1 MGKNSKEK
9 EVVSMTK
16 KQKILFVI
24 ALIIIILMVYLILTN
39 KKIDGITKVNK
50 IFDEKYYDVKC
61 ISEKCDYIIASSG
74 DEGKTSKK
82 YIYNYNGKKI
92 SSYKETFNSN
102 SKTSNEINEVSEN
115 YLIFKKVN
123 RSNNDITGYYLTD
136 LKDNKKYSTSNE
148 LKYLT
153 DNLLLMKKQGGYE
166 IITKDGKEKYSNI
179 DSAKTFNN
187 DKIVLINVNN
197 TSVILDNK
205 GEKILEDY
213 TVSKEVKNN
222 DGDTLYL
229 VIKDVKNNLFY
240 YFDVDK
246 KEIIGDNFQNFS
258 EKDNKGNLIITKVK
272 NNVLSKYILDKNG
285 NQKKYTEKNT
295 QKYVNDI
302 KMLID
307 SSKYYVYDN
316 SVYKKNQNNVFVNKK
331 DDNTFGIYNVKDNK
345 YKKLYDYSKENSKS
359 NITEVNKNGI
369 YQISCKKDN
378 CKTNENLVYD
388 LNNMKKIFD
397 IKDNNLSILNY
408 TSYENG
414 YKSVKYGDNNNSK
427 YVLYDNNNKKV
438 IDSNKQIIVVDD
450 EISYTNDKTEED
462 DVLLYSFKKN
472 KTYNKENEEANII
485 DISNYTL
492 YKYKTDDK
500 TCILNNKGKKIECTK
515 DDIKLSYSDDLVYYL
530 NNDKIVMINAQN
542 SKKNKYNLEKNEKI
556 NDIKGDLIPL
566 YRNTLFVNNSAND
579 YIKVVSN
586 TGRVIKKINNAE
598 VVSVKQIDKT
608 NVLIFTKN
616 TIDNKDYFGLY
627 LAN

>member
-1 MGKNSKEK
+1 MGKNSKE
-9 EVVSMTK
+9 VVSMSK

-24 ALIIIILMVYLILTN
+24 ALIIIILMAYLIITN

-50 IFDEKYYDVKC
+50 IFDEKYYDIRC

-74 DEGKTSKK
+74 DERKTTKK

-102 SKTSNEINEVSEN
+102 SKTSNEISEVSEN
-115 YLIFKKVN
+115 YLIFKKVKK
-123 RSNNDITGYYLTD
+123 SNNDITGYYLTD
-136 LKDNKKYSTSNE
+136 LKNNKKYSTSNE

-153 DNLLLMKKQGGYE
+153 DNLLLMKKQDGYE

-197 TSVILDNK
+197 TSIILDNK

-222 DGDTLYL
+222 DDTLYL

-240 YFDVDK
+240 YFNIDK
-246 KEIIGDNFQNFS
+246 KEIIGDNFQNFT

-272 NNVLSKYILDKNG
+272 NNVLSKFILDKNG
-285 NQKKYTEKNT
+285 NQKKYIEKNT

-302 KMLID
+302 KKLID

-316 SVYKKNQNNVFVNKK
+316 SVYKENQNNVFVDKK

-345 YKKLYDYSKENSKS
+345 YKKIYDYSKENSKS
-359 NITEVNKNGI
+359 NIIEVNESGI

-388 LNNMKKIFD
+388 LNNMKKAFD

-414 YKSVKYGDNNNSK
+414 YKSVKFDDNNNSK
-427 YVLYDNNNKKV
+427 YVLYNNNNKKV
-438 IDSNKQIIVVDD
+438 IDSNKQITIVDD
-450 EISYTNDKTEED
+450 KVSYINDKTDD

-472 KTYNKENEEANII
+472 KTYNKENEEANVIS
-485 DISNYTL
+485 ISNYTL
-492 YKYKTDDK
+492 YKYKIDDK
-500 TCILNNKGKKIECTK
+500 TCILNSKGKKIDCMK
-515 DDIKLSYSDDLVYYL
+515 DDIKLSYSDDLIYYL
-530 NNDKIVMINAQN
+530 SNDKVTMINAQN

-566 YRNTLFVNNSAND
+566 YRNTLFVNNSAKD
-579 YIKVVSN
+579 YIKIVSN
-586 TGRVIKKINNAE
+586 TGKVIKKINNAE
-598 VVSVKQIDKT
+598 IVSVKQIDTK

-616 TIDNKDYFGLY
+616 MVDNKDCFGLY

>member
-9 EVVSMTK
+9 EIVSMTK

-61 ISEKCDYIIASSG
+61 INKKCDYIIASNG
-74 DEGKTSKK
+74 DESKKSKK
-82 YIYNYNGKKI
+82 YIYSYSGKKI

-102 SKTSNEINEVSEN
+102 SKTSNEISEVSEN

-123 RSNNDITGYYLTD
+123 KNNNDITGYYLTD
-136 LKDNKKYSTSNE
+136 LKNNKKYSTSNE

-153 DNLLLMKKQGGYE
+153 DNLLLMKKQDGYE
-166 IITKDGKEKYSNI
+166 IITKDGKEKYSNVE
-179 DSAKTFNN
+179 SAKTFNN

-213 TVSKEVKNN
+213 TVSKEIKND

-229 VIKDVKNNLFY
+229 IIKDAKNNLFY
-240 YFDVDK
+240 YFDIDK
-246 KEIIGDNFQNFS
+246 KEIIGDNFQNYS

-272 NNVLSKYILDKNG
+272 NNILSKYILDKNG
-285 NQKKYTEKNT
+285 NQKKYDEKNT
-295 QKYVNDI
+295 QKYANDI

-316 SVYKKNQNNVFVNKK
+316 SIYKENQNNVFVDKK
-331 DDNTFGIYNVKDNK
+331 DDNSFGIYNVKDNK

-359 NITEVNKNGI
+359 NITEVSKNGI

-388 LNNMKKIFD
+388 LNNMKKVFD

-414 YKSVKYGDNNNSK
+414 YKSVKYDDNNNSK

-450 EISYTNDKTEED
+450 EISYTNDKTED

-472 KTYNKENEEANII
+472 KTYNKENEEASII

-530 NNDKIVMINAQN
+530 NDDKVVMINALN
-542 SKKNKYNLEKNEKI
+542 SKKNKYNLEKNEKL

-598 VVSVKQIDKT
+598 IISVKQIDKT

>member
-16 KQKILFVI
+16 KQKILFIV
-24 ALIIIILMVYLILTN
+24 ALIIIVLMVYLILTN

-316 SVYKKNQNNVFVNKK
+316 SVYKENQNNVFVNKK

-388 LNNMKKIFD
+388 LNNMKKVFD

-414 YKSVKYGDNNNSK
+414 YKSVKYDDNNNSK

-450 EISYTNDKTEED
+450 EISYTNDKTED

-472 KTYNKENEEANII
+472 KTYNKENEEAKRIN
-485 DISNYTL
+485 ISNYTL
-492 YKYKTDDK
+492 YKYKIDDK
-500 TCILNNKGKKIECTK
+500 ICILNNKGKKIECTK

-530 NNDKIVMINAQN
+530 SNNKVVMINAQN
-542 SKKNKYNLEKNEKI
+542 SKKNKYNLEKNEKM

-579 YIKVVSN
+579 YIKIVSN

>member
-9 EVVSMTK
+9 EVVSITK

-61 ISEKCDYIIASSG
+61 INKKCDYIIASNG
-74 DEGKTSKK
+74 DESKKSKK
-82 YIYNYNGKKI
+82 YIYSYSGKKI

-102 SKTSNEINEVSEN
+102 SKTSNEISEVSEN

-123 RSNNDITGYYLTD
+123 KNNNDITGYYLTD
-136 LKDNKKYSTSNE
+136 LKNNKKYSTSNE

-153 DNLLLMKKQGGYE
+153 DNLLLMKKQDGYE
-166 IITKDGKEKYSNI
+166 IITKDGKEKYSNVE
-179 DSAKTFNN
+179 SAKTFNN

-213 TVSKEVKNN
+213 TVSKEIKND

-229 VIKDVKNNLFY
+229 IIKDAKNNLFY
-240 YFDVDK
+240 YFDIDK
-246 KEIIGDNFQNFS
+246 KEIIGDNFQNYS

-272 NNVLSKYILDKNG
+272 NNILSKYILDKNG
-285 NQKKYTEKNT
+285 NQKKYDEKNT
-295 QKYVNDI
+295 QKYANDI

-316 SVYKKNQNNVFVNKK
+316 LIYKENQNNVFVDKK
-331 DDNTFGIYNVKDNK
+331 DDNSFGIYNVKDNK

-359 NITEVNKNGI
+359 NITEVSKNGI

-388 LNNMKKIFD
+388 LNNMKKVFD

-414 YKSVKYGDNNNSK
+414 YKSVKYDDNNNSK

-450 EISYTNDKTEED
+450 EISYTNDKTED

-472 KTYNKENEEANII
+472 KTYNKENEEASII
-485 DISNYTL
+485 DIPNYTL
-492 YKYKTDDK
+492 YKYKTDYK

-530 NNDKIVMINAQN
+530 NDDKVVMINALN
-542 SKKNKYNLEKNEKI
+542 SKKNKYNLEKNEKL

-586 TGRVIKKINNAE
+586 AGRVIKKINNAE
-598 VVSVKQIDKT
+598 IISVKQIDKT

-616 TIDNKDYFGLY
+616 TIDNKNYFGLY

>member
-16 KQKILFVI
+16 KQKILFVV
-24 ALIIIILMVYLILTN
+24 ALIIIFLMVYLILTN
-39 KKIDGITKVNK
+39 KKIDSITKVNK

-61 ISEKCDYIIASSG
+61 VSEKCDYIIASSG
-74 DEGKTSKK
+74 DESKTLKK

-92 SSYKETFNSN
+92 SSYKENFNSN
-102 SKTSNEINEVSEN
+102 SKTSNEISEVSEN

-136 LKDNKKYSTSNE
+136 LKNNKKYSTCNE

-153 DNLLLMKKQGGYE
+153 DNLLLMKKQDGYE

-222 DGDTLYL
+222 EGNTLYL

-240 YFDVDK
+240 YFDIDK

-258 EKDNKGNLIITKVK
+258 EKDDKGNLIITKVK
-272 NNVLSKYILDKNG
+272 NNVLSKFILDKNG

-295 QKYVNDI
+295 QKYANDI

-316 SVYKKNQNNVFVNKK
+316 SVYKENQNNVFVNKK
-331 DDNTFGIYNVKDNK
+331 DDNTFGIYNIKDNK
-345 YKKLYDYSKENSKS
+345 YKKLYDYSKENLKS

-388 LNNMKKIFD
+388 LNNMKKVFD

-414 YKSVKYGDNNNSK
+414 YKNVKYNDNNNSK
-427 YVLYDNNNKKV
+427 YILYNNDNKKV
-438 IDSNKQIIVVDD
+438 IDSSKQIIVIDD
-450 EISYTNDKTEED
+450 EISYTNDKTED

-472 KTYNKENEEANII
+472 KAYNKENEEAKKINI
-485 DISNYTL
+485 SEYTL
-492 YKYKTDDK
+492 YKYKTDNK
-500 TCILNNKGKKIECTK
+500 ICIINNKGKKIECTK

-598 VVSVKQIDKT
+598 VVSIKQIDKT

>member
-16 KQKILFVI
+16 KQKILFIV
-24 ALIIIILMVYLILTN
+24 ALIIIVLMVYLILTN

-61 ISEKCDYIIASSG
+61 ISEKCDYIIVSSG
-74 DEGKTSKK
+74 DESKTSKK

-102 SKTSNEINEVSEN
+102 SKTSNEISEVSEN

-414 YKSVKYGDNNNSK
+414 YKSVKYDDNNNSK

-450 EISYTNDKTEED
+450 EISYTNDKTED
-462 DVLLYSFKKN
+462 DILLYSFKKN
-472 KTYNKENEEANII
+472 KTYNKENEEAKRIN
-485 DISNYTL
+485 ISNYTL
-492 YKYKTDDK
+492 YKYKIDDK
-500 TCILNNKGKKIECTK
+500 TCILNSKGKKIECTK

-530 NNDKIVMINAQN
+530 SNNKVVMINAQN
-542 SKKNKYNLEKNEKI
+542 SKKNKYNLENNEKI

-579 YIKVVSN
+579 YIKIVSN
-586 TGRVIKKINNAE
+586 TGRVIKKINNTE
-598 VVSVKQIDKT
+598 IVSVKQIDKT

>member
-74 DEGKTSKK
+74 DEGKISKK

-450 EISYTNDKTEED
+450 EISYTNDKTED

-472 KTYNKENEEANII
+472 KTYNKENEEAKIVS
-485 DISNYTL
+485 ISNYTL

-500 TCILNNKGKKIECTK
+500 TCILNSKGKKIECTK

-530 NNDKIVMINAQN
+530 SNNKVVMINAQN
-542 SKKNKYNLEKNEKI
+542 SKKNKYNLENNEKI

-579 YIKVVSN
+579 YIKIVSN
-586 TGRVIKKINNAE
+586 TGRVIKKINNTE
-598 VVSVKQIDKT
+598 IVSVKQIDKT

>member
-1 MGKNSKEK
+1 MGKNCKEK

-24 ALIIIILMVYLILTN
+24 ALIVIVLMVYLILTN

-74 DEGKTSKK
+74 DESKTSKK

-92 SSYKETFNSN
+92 SSYKENFNSN
-102 SKTSNEINEVSEN
+102 SKTSNVISEVSEN

-136 LKDNKKYSTSNE
+136 LKNNKKYSTSNE

-153 DNLLLMKKQGGYE
+153 DNLLLMKKQEGYE
-166 IITKDGKEKYSNI
+166 IIAKDGKEKYSNI

-213 TVSKEVKNN
+213 TISKEVKNN

-240 YFDVDK
+240 YFDIDK
-246 KEIIGDNFQNFS
+246 KEIIGDNFQNYS
-258 EKDNKGNLIITKVK
+258 EKDDKGNLIITKVK
-272 NNVLSKYILDKNG
+272 NNVLNKFILDKNG

-295 QKYVNDI
+295 TKYANDI

-316 SVYKKNQNNVFVNKK
+316 SVYKENQNNVFVNKK

-388 LNNMKKIFD
+388 LNNMKKVFD

-414 YKSVKYGDNNNSK
+414 YKNVKYNDNNNLK
-427 YVLYDNNNKKV
+427 YILYDNNNKKV
-438 IDSNKQIIVVDD
+438 IDSSKQIIVVDD
-450 EISYTNDKTEED
+450 EISYTNDKTED
-462 DVLLYSFKKN
+462 DILLYSFKKN
-472 KTYNKENEEANII
+472 KTYNKENEEAKKINI
-485 DISNYTL
+485 SEYTL

-598 VVSVKQIDKT
+598 IISVKQIDKT

>member
-1 MGKNSKEK
+1 MGKNCKEK

-24 ALIIIILMVYLILTN
+24 ALIVIVLMVYLILTN

-61 ISEKCDYIIASSG
+61 ISEKCDSIIASSG
-74 DEGKTSKK
+74 DESKTSKK

-92 SSYKETFNSN
+92 SSYKENFNSN
-102 SKTSNEINEVSEN
+102 SKTSNVISEVSEN

-136 LKDNKKYSTSNE
+136 LKNNKKYSTSNE

-153 DNLLLMKKQGGYE
+153 DNLLLMKKQEGYE

-222 DGDTLYL
+222 EGNTLYL

-240 YFDVDK
+240 YFDIDK

-258 EKDNKGNLIITKVK
+258 EKDDKGNLIITKVK
-272 NNVLSKYILDKNG
+272 NNVLSKFILDKNG

-295 QKYVNDI
+295 QKYANDI

-316 SVYKKNQNNVFVNKK
+316 SVYKENQNNVFVNKK
-331 DDNTFGIYNVKDNK
+331 DDNTFGIYNIKDNK
-345 YKKLYDYSKENSKS
+345 YKKLYDYSKENPKS

-388 LNNMKKIFD
+388 LNNMKKVFD

-414 YKSVKYGDNNNSK
+414 YKNVKYNDNNNSK
-427 YVLYDNNNKKV
+427 YILYNNDNKKV
-438 IDSNKQIIVVDD
+438 IDSSKQIIVIDD
-450 EISYTNDKTEED
+450 EISYTNDKIED
-462 DVLLYSFKKN
+462 DVLLYLFKKN
-472 KTYNKENEEANII
+472 KTYNKENEEAKRINI
-485 DISNYTL
+485 SEYTL
-492 YKYKTDDK
+492 YKYKTDNK
-500 TCILNNKGKKIECTK
+500 TCIINNKGKKIECTK

-542 SKKNKYNLEKNEKI
+542 SKKNKYNLGKNEKI

>member
-1 MGKNSKEK
+1 MGKNCKEK
-9 EVVSMTK
+9 EVVSITK
-16 KQKILFVI
+16 KQKILFIV
-24 ALIIIILMVYLILTN
+24 ALIIIVLMVYLILTN

-74 DEGKTSKK
+74 DESKTSKK

-92 SSYKETFNSN
+92 SSYKENFNSN
-102 SKTSNEINEVSEN
+102 SKTSNEISEVSEN

-123 RSNNDITGYYLTD
+123 RSNNDTTGYYLTD
-136 LKDNKKYSTSNE
+136 LKNNKKYSTSNE

-153 DNLLLMKKQGGYE
+153 DNLLLMKKQEGYE

-187 DKIVLINVNN
+187 DKIVLINANN

-213 TVSKEVKNN
+213 TVSKEIKNN

-240 YFDVDK
+240 YFDIDK
-246 KEIIGDNFQNFS
+246 KEIIGDNFQNYS
-258 EKDNKGNLIITKVK
+258 EKDDKGNLIITKVK
-272 NNVLSKYILDKNG
+272 NNVLSKFILDKNG
-285 NQKKYTEKNT
+285 NQKKYKEKNT
-295 QKYVNDI
+295 KKYANDI

-316 SVYKKNQNNVFVNKK
+316 SVYKENQNNVFVNKK

-345 YKKLYDYSKENSKS
+345 YKKLYDYSKENSNS

-388 LNNMKKIFD
+388 LNNMKKVFD

-408 TSYENG
+408 TLYENG
-414 YKSVKYGDNNNSK
+414 YKNVKYNDNNNLK
-427 YVLYDNNNKKV
+427 YILYDNNNKKV
-438 IDSNKQIIVVDD
+438 IDSSKQIIVVDD
-450 EISYTNDKTEED
+450 EISYTNDKTED
-462 DVLLYSFKKN
+462 DILLYSFKKN
-472 KTYNKENEEANII
+472 KTYNKENEEAKKINI
-485 DISNYTL
+485 SEYTL

-500 TCILNNKGKKIECTK
+500 TCILNNEGKKIECTK
-515 DDIKLSYSDDLVYYL
+515 NDIKLSYSDDLVYYL
-530 NNDKIVMINAQN
+530 NDDKIVMINAQN

-566 YRNTLFVNNSAND
+566 YRNTLFVNNSTND

-598 VVSVKQIDKT
+598 IISVKQIDKT

>member
-50 IFDEKYYDVKC
+50 IFDGKYYDVKC

-205 GEKILEDY
+205 GEKIVEDY

-316 SVYKKNQNNVFVNKK
+316 SVYKENQNNVFVNKK

-388 LNNMKKIFD
+388 LNNMKKVFD

-414 YKSVKYGDNNNSK
+414 YKSVKYDDNNNSK

-450 EISYTNDKTEED
+450 EISYTNDKTED

-472 KTYNKENEEANII
+472 KTYNKENEEAKIVS
-485 DISNYTL
+485 ISNYTL

-500 TCILNNKGKKIECTK
+500 TCILNSKGKKIECTK

-530 NNDKIVMINAQN
+530 SNNKVVMINAQN
-542 SKKNKYNLEKNEKI
+542 SKKNKYNLENNEKI

-579 YIKVVSN
+579 YIKIVSN
-586 TGRVIKKINNAE
+586 TGRVIKKINNTE
-598 VVSVKQIDKT
+598 IVSVKQIDKT

>member
-61 ISEKCDYIIASSG
+61 INKKCDYIIASNG
-74 DEGKTSKK
+74 DESKKSKK
-82 YIYNYNGKKI
+82 YIYSYSGKKI

-102 SKTSNEINEVSEN
+102 SKTSNEISEVSEN

-123 RSNNDITGYYLTD
+123 KNNNDITGYYLTD
-136 LKDNKKYSTSNE
+136 LKNNKKYSTSNE

-153 DNLLLMKKQGGYE
+153 DNLLLMKKQDGYE
-166 IITKDGKEKYSNI
+166 IITKDGKEKYSNVE
-179 DSAKTFNN
+179 SAKTFNN

-213 TVSKEVKNN
+213 TVSKEIKND

-229 VIKDVKNNLFY
+229 IIKDAKNNLFY
-240 YFDVDK
+240 YFDIDK
-246 KEIIGDNFQNFS
+246 KEIIGDNFQNYS
-258 EKDNKGNLIITKVK
+258 EKDDKGNLIITKVK
-272 NNVLSKYILDKNG
+272 NNVLSKFILDKNG

-295 QKYVNDI
+295 QKYANDI

-316 SVYKKNQNNVFVNKK
+316 LIYKENQNNVFVDKK
-331 DDNTFGIYNVKDNK
+331 DDNSFGIYNVKDNK

-359 NITEVNKNGI
+359 NITEVSKNGI

-388 LNNMKKIFD
+388 LNNMKKVFD

-414 YKSVKYGDNNNSK
+414 YKSVKYDDNNNSK

-450 EISYTNDKTEED
+450 EISYTNDKTED

-472 KTYNKENEEANII
+472 KTYNKENEEAKKINI
-485 DISNYTL
+485 SEYTL
-492 YKYKTDDK
+492 YKYKTDNK
-500 TCILNNKGKKIECTK
+500 ICIMNNKGKKIECTK
-515 DDIKLSYSDDLVYYL
+515 DNVKLSYSDDLVYYL
-530 NNDKIVMINAQN
+530 NDDKVVMINALN
-542 SKKNKYNLEKNEKI
+542 SKKNKYNLEKNEKL
-556 NDIKGDLIPL
+556 NDIKGDLISL

-598 VVSVKQIDKT
+598 IISVKQIDKT

>member
-1 MGKNSKEK
+1 MGKNCKEK

-24 ALIIIILMVYLILTN
+24 ALIIIVLMVYLILTN

-74 DEGKTSKK
+74 NESKTSKK

-92 SSYKETFNSN
+92 SSYKENFNID
-102 SKTSNEINEVSEN
+102 SKTSNEISEVSEN

-123 RSNNDITGYYLTD
+123 KSNNDTAGYYLTD
-136 LKDNKKYSTSNE
+136 LKNNKKYSTSNE

-316 SVYKKNQNNVFVNKK
+316 SVYKENQNNVFVNKK

-388 LNNMKKIFD
+388 LNNMKKVFD

-414 YKSVKYGDNNNSK
+414 YKNVKYNDNNNLK
-427 YVLYDNNNKKV
+427 YILYDNNNKKV
-438 IDSNKQIIVVDD
+438 IDSSKQIIVVDD
-450 EISYTNDKTEED
+450 EISYTNDKTED
-462 DVLLYSFKKN
+462 DILLYSFKKN
-472 KTYNKENEEANII
+472 KTYNKENEEASII

>member
-16 KQKILFVI
+16 KQKILFIV
-24 ALIIIILMVYLILTN
+24 ALIIIVLMVYLILIN

-92 SSYKETFNSN
+92 SSYKENFNSN

-316 SVYKKNQNNVFVNKK
+316 SVYKENQNNVFVNKK

-388 LNNMKKIFD
+388 LNNMKKVFD

-414 YKSVKYGDNNNSK
+414 YKSVKYDDNNNSK

-450 EISYTNDKTEED
+450 EISYTNDKTED

-472 KTYNKENEEANII
+472 KTYNKENEEAKRIN
-485 DISNYTL
+485 ISNYTL
-492 YKYKTDDK
+492 YKYKIDDK
-500 TCILNNKGKKIECTK
+500 ICILNNKGKKIECTK

-530 NNDKIVMINAQN
+530 SNNKVVMINAQN
-542 SKKNKYNLEKNEKI
+542 SKKNKYNLEKNEKM

-579 YIKVVSN
+579 YIKIVSN

>member
-1 MGKNSKEK
+1 MGKNCKEK
-9 EVVSMTK
+9 EVVSITK
-16 KQKILFVI
+16 KQKILFIV
-24 ALIIIILMVYLILTN
+24 ALIIIVLMVYLILTN

-61 ISEKCDYIIASSG
+61 ISEKCGYIIASSG
-74 DEGKTSKK
+74 DESKTSKK

-92 SSYKETFNSN
+92 SSYKENFNSN
-102 SKTSNEINEVSEN
+102 SKTSNEISEVSEN

-123 RSNNDITGYYLTD
+123 RSNNDTTGYYLTD
-136 LKDNKKYSTSNE
+136 LKNNKKYSTSNE

-153 DNLLLMKKQGGYE
+153 DNLLLMKKQEGYE

-187 DKIVLINVNN
+187 DKIVLINANN

-213 TVSKEVKNN
+213 TVSKEIKNN

-240 YFDVDK
+240 YFDIDK
-246 KEIIGDNFQNFS
+246 KEIIGDNFQNYS
-258 EKDNKGNLIITKVK
+258 EKDDKGNLIITKVK
-272 NNVLSKYILDKNG
+272 NNVLSKFILDKNG
-285 NQKKYTEKNT
+285 NQKKYKEKNT
-295 QKYVNDI
+295 KKYANDI

-316 SVYKKNQNNVFVNKK
+316 SVYKENQNNVFVNKK

-345 YKKLYDYSKENSKS
+345 YKKLYDYSKENSNS

-388 LNNMKKIFD
+388 LNNMKKVFD

-408 TSYENG
+408 TLYENG
-414 YKSVKYGDNNNSK
+414 YKNVKYNDNNNLK
-427 YVLYDNNNKKV
+427 YILYDNNNKKV
-438 IDSNKQIIVVDD
+438 IDSSKQIIVVDD
-450 EISYTNDKTEED
+450 EISYTNDKTED
-462 DVLLYSFKKN
+462 DILLYSFKKN
-472 KTYNKENEEANII
+472 KTYNKENEEAKKINI
-485 DISNYTL
+485 SEYTL

-500 TCILNNKGKKIECTK
+500 TCILNNEGKKIECTK
-515 DDIKLSYSDDLVYYL
+515 NDIKLSYSDDLVYYL
-530 NNDKIVMINAQN
+530 NDDKIVMINAQN

-566 YRNTLFVNNSAND
+566 YRNTLFVNNSTND

-598 VVSVKQIDKT
+598 IISVKQIDKT

>member
-240 YFDVDK
+240 YFDIDK
-246 KEIIGDNFQNFS
+246 KEIIGDNFQNYS
-258 EKDNKGNLIITKVK
+258 EKDGKGNLIITKVK
-272 NNVLSKYILDKNG
+272 NNVLSKFILDKNG

-295 QKYVNDI
+295 QKYANDI

-316 SVYKKNQNNVFVNKK
+316 SVYKENQNNIFVNKK
-331 DDNTFGIYNVKDNK
+331 DDNTFGIYNIKDNK

-408 TSYENG
+408 TSYENE
-414 YKSVKYGDNNNSK
+414 YKSVKYVDNNNSK
-427 YVLYDNNNKKV
+427 YILYNNDNKKV
-438 IDSNKQIIVVDD
+438 IDSSKQIIVIDD
-450 EISYTNDKTEED
+450 EISYTNDKTED

-472 KTYNKENEEANII
+472 KTYNKENEEAKRINI
-485 DISNYTL
+485 SEYTL
-492 YKYKTDDK
+492 YKYKTDNK
-500 TCILNNKGKKIECTK
+500 TCIINNKGKKIECTK
-515 DDIKLSYSDDLVYYL
+515 DNVKLSYSDDIVYYL
-530 NNDKIVMINAQN
+530 SNNKVVMINAQN
-542 SKKNKYNLEKNEKI
+542 SKKNKYNLEKNEKM

-579 YIKVVSN
+579 YIKIVSN
-586 TGRVIKKINNAE
+586 TGRVIKKINNTE
-598 VVSVKQIDKT
+598 IVSVKQIDKT

>member
-414 YKSVKYGDNNNSK
+414 YKSVKYDDNNNSK

-450 EISYTNDKTEED
+450 EISYTNDKTED
-462 DVLLYSFKKN
+462 DILLYSFKKN
-472 KTYNKENEEANII
+472 KTYNKENEEAKRIN
-485 DISNYTL
+485 ISNYTL
-492 YKYKTDDK
+492 YKYKIDDK
-500 TCILNNKGKKIECTK
+500 TCILNSKGKKIECTK

-530 NNDKIVMINAQN
+530 SNNKVVMINAQN
-542 SKKNKYNLEKNEKI
+542 SKKNKYNLENNEKI

-579 YIKVVSN
+579 YIKIVSN
-586 TGRVIKKINNAE
+586 TGRVIKKINNTE
-598 VVSVKQIDKT
+598 IVSVKQIDKT

>member
-414 YKSVKYGDNNNSK
+414 YKSVKYDDNNNSK

-450 EISYTNDKTEED
+450 EISYTNDKTED

-472 KTYNKENEEANII
+472 KTYNKENEEAKIVS
-485 DISNYTL
+485 ISNYTL

-500 TCILNNKGKKIECTK
+500 TCILNSKGKKIECTK

-530 NNDKIVMINAQN
+530 SNNKVVMINAQN
-542 SKKNKYNLEKNEKI
+542 SKKNKYNLENNEKI

-579 YIKVVSN
+579 YIKIVSN
-586 TGRVIKKINNAE
+586 TGRVIKKINNTE
-598 VVSVKQIDKT
+598 IVSVKQIDKT

>member
-1 MGKNSKEK
+1 MGKNSKEI
-9 EVVSMTK
+9 VTMTK

-24 ALIIIILMVYLILTN
+24 ALIIIVLMVYLILTN
-39 KKIDGITKVNK
+39 KKIDSITKVNK
-50 IFDEKYYDVKC
+50 IFDEKYYDIKC

-74 DEGKTSKK
+74 DESKISKK

-92 SSYKETFNSN
+92 SSYKENFNIN
-102 SKTSNEINEVSEN
+102 SKTSNEISEVSEN

-123 RSNNDITGYYLTD
+123 RSNNDVTGYYLTD
-136 LKDNKKYSTSNE
+136 LKNNKKYSTSNE

-153 DNLLLMKKQGGYE
+153 DNLILMKKQDGYE
-166 IITKDGKEKYSNI
+166 IITKDGKEKYSNVH
-179 DSAKTFNN
+179 SAKTFNN

-213 TVSKEVKNN
+213 TVSKEIKNN

-229 VIKDVKNNLFY
+229 VIKDAKNNLFY
-240 YFDVDK
+240 YFDIDK

-272 NNVLSKYILDKNG
+272 NNVLIKYILDKNG
-285 NQKKYTEKNT
+285 NQKKFTEKNT
-295 QKYVNDI
+295 QKCANDI

-316 SVYKKNQNNVFVNKK
+316 SVYKENQNNVFVDKK
-331 DDNTFGIYNVKDNK
+331 DDNTFGVYNVKDNK
-345 YKKLYDYSKENSKS
+345 YQKLYDYSKENSKP
-359 NITEVNKNGI
+359 NIIEVNGSGI
-369 YQISCKKDN
+369 YQISCKKGS

-388 LNNMKKIFD
+388 LNNMKKVFD

-414 YKSVKYGDNNNSK
+414 YKSVKFYENNSTK
-427 YVLYDNNNKKV
+427 YVLYNNNNKKI
-438 IDSNKQIIVVDD
+438 IDSNKQITIVDD
-450 EISYTNDKTEED
+450 KVSYTNDKTED

-472 KTYNKENEEANII
+472 KTYNEENEEVKKIYV
-485 DISNYTL
+485 SNYVL
-492 YKYKTDDK
+492 YKYKTGDK
-500 TCILNNKGKKIECTK
+500 TCILSNKGKKIDCTK
-515 DDIKLSYSDDLVYYL
+515 EDVKLSYSDDLIYFL
-530 NNDKIVMINAQN
+530 NDNKVVMINAQN
-542 SKKNKYNLEKNEKI
+542 SKKNKYNLEKSEKI

-566 YRNTLFVNNSAND
+566 YRNTLFVNNSVDD

-586 TGRVIKKINNAE
+586 RGNVIKKINNAE
-598 VVSVKQIDKT
+598 IVSVKQIDKK

-616 TIDNKDYFGLY
+616 IVDNKDCFGLY

>member
-9 EVVSMTK
+9 EIVSMTK

-61 ISEKCDYIIASSG
+61 INKKCDYIIASNG
-74 DEGKTSKK
+74 DESKKSKK
-82 YIYNYNGKKI
+82 YIYSYSGKKI

-102 SKTSNEINEVSEN
+102 SKTSNEISEVSEN

-123 RSNNDITGYYLTD
+123 KNNNDITGYYLTD
-136 LKDNKKYSTSNE
+136 LKNNKKYSTSNE

-153 DNLLLMKKQGGYE
+153 DNLLLMKKQDGYE
-166 IITKDGKEKYSNI
+166 IITKDGKEKYSNVE
-179 DSAKTFNN
+179 SAKTFNN

-213 TVSKEVKNN
+213 TVSKEIKND

-229 VIKDVKNNLFY
+229 IIKDAKNNLFY
-240 YFDVDK
+240 YFDIDK
-246 KEIIGDNFQNFS
+246 KEIIGDNFQNYS

-272 NNVLSKYILDKNG
+272 NNILSKYILDKNG
-285 NQKKYTEKNT
+285 NQKKYDEKNT
-295 QKYVNDI
+295 QKYANDI

-316 SVYKKNQNNVFVNKK
+316 LIYKENQNNVFVDKK
-331 DDNTFGIYNVKDNK
+331 DDNSFGIYNVKDNK

-359 NITEVNKNGI
+359 NITEVSKNGI

-388 LNNMKKIFD
+388 LNNMKKVFD

-414 YKSVKYGDNNNSK
+414 YKSVKYDDNNNSK

-450 EISYTNDKTEED
+450 EISYTNDKTED

-472 KTYNKENEEANII
+472 KTYNKENEEASII

-530 NNDKIVMINAQN
+530 NDDKVVMINALN
-542 SKKNKYNLEKNEKI
+542 SKKNKYNLEKNEKL

-586 TGRVIKKINNAE
+586 AGRVIKKINNAE
-598 VVSVKQIDKT
+598 IISVKQIDKT

>member
-316 SVYKKNQNNVFVNKK
+316 SVYKENQNNVFVNKK

-388 LNNMKKIFD
+388 LNNMKKVFD

-414 YKSVKYGDNNNSK
+414 YKSVKYDDNNNSK

-450 EISYTNDKTEED
+450 EISYTNDKTED

-472 KTYNKENEEANII
+472 KTYNKENEEAKRIN
-485 DISNYTL
+485 ISNYTL
-492 YKYKTDDK
+492 YKYKIDDK
-500 TCILNNKGKKIECTK
+500 ICILNNKGKKIECTK

-530 NNDKIVMINAQN
+530 SNNKVVMINAQN
-542 SKKNKYNLEKNEKI
+542 SKKNKYNLEKNEKM

-579 YIKVVSN
+579 YIKIVSN
-586 TGRVIKKINNAE
+586 TGRVIKKINNTE
-598 VVSVKQIDKT
+598 IVSVKQIDKT

>member
-74 DEGKTSKK
+74 DESKTSKK

-92 SSYKETFNSN
+92 SGYKENFNSN
-102 SKTSNEINEVSEN
+102 SKTSNEISEVSEN

-136 LKDNKKYSTSNE
+136 LKNNKKYSTSNE

-197 TSVILDNK
+197 TSVILDNM

-316 SVYKKNQNNVFVNKK
+316 SVYKENQNNVFVNKK

-388 LNNMKKIFD
+388 LNNMKKVFD
-397 IKDNNLSILNY
+397 IKDDNLSILNY
-408 TSYENG
+408 TLYVNG
-414 YKSVKYGDNNNSK
+414 YKSVKYDDNNNSK
-427 YVLYDNNNKKV
+427 YILYDNNNKKV

-450 EISYTNDKTEED
+450 EILYTNDKTED

-472 KTYNKENEEANII
+472 KTYNKENEEASIM
-485 DISNYTL
+485 DIYNYTL

-530 NNDKIVMINAQN
+530 SDNKIVMINAQN
-542 SKKNKYNLEKNEKI
+542 SKKNKYNLENNEKI

-579 YIKVVSN
+579 YIKIVSN
-586 TGRVIKKINNAE
+586 TGRVIKKINNTE
-598 VVSVKQIDKT
+598 IVSVKQIDKT

>member
-16 KQKILFVI
+16 KQKILFIV
-24 ALIIIILMVYLILTN
+24 ALIIIVLMVYLILTN

-61 ISEKCDYIIASSG
+61 ISEKCDYIIVSSG
-74 DEGKTSKK
+74 DESKTSKK

-316 SVYKKNQNNVFVNKK
+316 SVYKENQNNVFVNKK

-388 LNNMKKIFD
+388 LNNMKKVFD

-414 YKSVKYGDNNNSK
+414 YKSVKYNDNNNLK
-427 YVLYDNNNKKV
+427 YILYDNNNKKV
-438 IDSNKQIIVVDD
+438 IDSSKQIIVVDD
-450 EISYTNDKTEED
+450 EISYTNDKTED

-472 KTYNKENEEANII
+472 KTYNKENEEAKIVS
-485 DISNYTL
+485 ISNYTL

-500 TCILNNKGKKIECTK
+500 TCILNSKGKKIECTK

-530 NNDKIVMINAQN
+530 SNNKVVMINAQN
-542 SKKNKYNLEKNEKI
+542 SKKNKYNLENNEKI

-579 YIKVVSN
+579 YIKIVSN
-586 TGRVIKKINNAE
+586 TGRVIKKINNTE
-598 VVSVKQIDKT
+598 IVSVKQIDKT

>member
-1 MGKNSKEK
+1 MGKNGKEK
-9 EVVSMTK
+9 EVVSITK
-16 KQKILFVI
+16 KQKILFIV
-24 ALIIIILMVYLILTN
+24 ALIIIVLMVYLILTN

-74 DEGKTSKK
+74 DESKTSKK

-92 SSYKETFNSN
+92 SSYKENFNID
-102 SKTSNEINEVSEN
+102 SKTSNEISEVSEN

-136 LKDNKKYSTSNE
+136 LKNNKKYSTSNE

-153 DNLLLMKKQGGYE
+153 DNLLLMKKQEGYE

-213 TVSKEVKNN
+213 TISKEVKNN
-222 DGDTLYL
+222 DGNTLYL

-240 YFDVDK
+240 YFDIDK
-246 KEIIGDNFQNFS
+246 KEIIGDNFQNYS
-258 EKDNKGNLIITKVK
+258 EKDDKGNLIITKVK
-272 NNVLSKYILDKNG
+272 NNVLSKFILDKNG

-295 QKYVNDI
+295 QKYANDI

-316 SVYKKNQNNVFVNKK
+316 SVYKENQNNVFVNKK

-369 YQISCKKDN
+369 YQILCKKDN

-388 LNNMKKIFD
+388 LNNMKKVFD

-414 YKSVKYGDNNNSK
+414 YKNVKYNDNNNLK
-427 YVLYDNNNKKV
+427 YILYDNNNKKV
-438 IDSNKQIIVVDD
+438 IDSSKQIIVVDD
-450 EISYTNDKTEED
+450 EISYTNDKTED
-462 DVLLYSFKKN
+462 DILLYSFKKN
-472 KTYNKENEEANII
+472 KTYNKENEEASII

-530 NNDKIVMINAQN
+530 SNNKVVMINAQN

-608 NVLIFTKN
+608 NVLIFTKS

>member
-1 MGKNSKEK
+1 MGKNCKEK

-24 ALIIIILMVYLILTN
+24 ALIVIVLMVYLILTN

-74 DEGKTSKK
+74 DESKTSKK

-92 SSYKETFNSN
+92 SSYKENFNSN
-102 SKTSNEINEVSEN
+102 SKTSNVISEVSEN

-136 LKDNKKYSTSNE
+136 LKNNKKYSTSNE

-153 DNLLLMKKQGGYE
+153 DNLLLMKKQEGYE
-166 IITKDGKEKYSNI
+166 IIAKDGKEKYSNI

-213 TVSKEVKNN
+213 TISKEVKNN

-240 YFDVDK
+240 YFDIDK
-246 KEIIGDNFQNFS
+246 KEIIGDNFQNYS
-258 EKDNKGNLIITKVK
+258 EKDDKGNLIITKVK
-272 NNVLSKYILDKNG
+272 NNVLNKFILDKNG

-295 QKYVNDI
+295 TKYANDI

-316 SVYKKNQNNVFVNKK
+316 SVYKENQNNVFVNKK

-388 LNNMKKIFD
+388 LNNMKKVFD

-414 YKSVKYGDNNNSK
+414 YKNVKYNDNNNLK
-427 YVLYDNNNKKV
+427 YILYDNNNKKV
-438 IDSNKQIIVVDD
+438 IDSSKQIIVVDD
-450 EISYTNDKTEED
+450 EISYTNDKTED
-462 DVLLYSFKKN
+462 DILLYSFKKN
-472 KTYNKENEEANII
+472 KTYNKENEEAKKINI
-485 DISNYTL
+485 SEYTL

-566 YRNTLFVNNSAND
+566 YRNTLFVNNSTND

-598 VVSVKQIDKT
+598 IISVKQIDKT

>member
-16 KQKILFVI
+16 KQKILFIV
-24 ALIIIILMVYLILTN
+24 ALIIIVLMVYLILTN

-61 ISEKCDYIIASSG
+61 ISEKCDYIIVSSG
-74 DEGKTSKK
+74 DESKTSKK

-102 SKTSNEINEVSEN
+102 SKTSNEISEVSEN

-316 SVYKKNQNNVFVNKK
+316 SVYKENQNNVFVNKK

-388 LNNMKKIFD
+388 LNNMKKVFD

-450 EISYTNDKTEED
+450 EISYTNDKTED

-472 KTYNKENEEANII
+472 KTYNKENEEAKRINI
-485 DISNYTL
+485 SEYTL
-492 YKYKTDDK
+492 YKYKTDNK
-500 TCILNNKGKKIECTK
+500 TCIINNKGKKIECTK

-530 NNDKIVMINAQN
+530 SNNKVVMINAQN
-542 SKKNKYNLEKNEKI
+542 SKKNKYNLENNEKI

-579 YIKVVSN
+579 YIKIVSN
-586 TGRVIKKINNAE
+586 TGRVIKKINNTE
-598 VVSVKQIDKT
+598 IVSVKQIDKT

>member
-316 SVYKKNQNNVFVNKK
+316 SVYKENQNNVFVNKK

-388 LNNMKKIFD
+388 LNNMKKVFD
-397 IKDNNLSILNY
+397 IKDDNLSILNY
-408 TSYENG
+408 TLYVNG
-414 YKSVKYGDNNNSK
+414 YKSVKYDDNNNSK
-427 YVLYDNNNKKV
+427 YILYDNNNKKV

-450 EISYTNDKTEED
+450 EILYTNDKTED

-472 KTYNKENEEANII
+472 KTYNKENEEAKIVS
-485 DISNYTL
+485 ISNYTL

-500 TCILNNKGKKIECTK
+500 TCILNSKGKKIECTK

-530 NNDKIVMINAQN
+530 SDNKIVMINAQN
-542 SKKNKYNLEKNEKI
+542 SKKNKYNLENNEKI

-579 YIKVVSN
+579 YIKIVSN
-586 TGRVIKKINNAE
+586 TGRVIKKINNTE
-598 VVSVKQIDKT
+598 IVSVKQIDKT

>member
-16 KQKILFVI
+16 KQKILFIV

-50 IFDEKYYDVKC
+50 IFDEKYYDVRC
-61 ISEKCDYIIASSG
+61 INKKCDYIIASSG
-74 DEGKTSKK
+74 DESKTSKK
-82 YIYNYNGKKI
+82 YIYNYSGKKI

-102 SKTSNEINEVSEN
+102 SKTSNEISEVSEN

-123 RSNNDITGYYLTD
+123 KNNNDITGYYLTD
-136 LKDNKKYSTSNE
+136 LKNNKKYSTSNE

-153 DNLLLMKKQGGYE
+153 DNLLLMKKQDGYE
-166 IITKDGKEKYSNI
+166 IITKDGKEKYSNVE
-179 DSAKTFNN
+179 SAKTFNN

-213 TVSKEVKNN
+213 TVSKEIKND

-229 VIKDVKNNLFY
+229 IIKDAKNNLFY
-240 YFDVDK
+240 YFDIDK
-246 KEIIGDNFQNFS
+246 KEIIGDNFQNYS

-272 NNVLSKYILDKNG
+272 NNILSKYILDKNG
-285 NQKKYTEKNT
+285 NQKKYDEKNT
-295 QKYVNDI
+295 QKYANDI

-316 SVYKKNQNNVFVNKK
+316 SIYKENQNNVFVDKK
-331 DDNTFGIYNVKDNK
+331 DDNSFGIYNVKDNK

-359 NITEVNKNGI
+359 NITEVSKNGI

-388 LNNMKKIFD
+388 LNNMKKVFD

-414 YKSVKYGDNNNSK
+414 YKSVKYDDNNNSK

-450 EISYTNDKTEED
+450 EISYTNDKTED

-472 KTYNKENEEANII
+472 KTYNKENEEASII

-530 NNDKIVMINAQN
+530 NDDKVVMINALN
-542 SKKNKYNLEKNEKI
+542 SKKNKYNLEKNEKL

-598 VVSVKQIDKT
+598 IISVKQIDKT

>member
-316 SVYKKNQNNVFVNKK
+316 SVYKENQNNVFVNKK

-388 LNNMKKIFD
+388 LNNMKKVFD
-397 IKDNNLSILNY
+397 IKDDNLSILNY
-408 TSYENG
+408 TLYVNG
-414 YKSVKYGDNNNSK
+414 YKSVKYDDNNNSK
-427 YVLYDNNNKKV
+427 YILYDNNNKKV

-450 EISYTNDKTEED
+450 EISYTNDKTED

-472 KTYNKENEEANII
+472 KTYNKENEEAKRINI
-485 DISNYTL
+485 SEYTL
-492 YKYKTDDK
+492 YKYKTDNK
-500 TCILNNKGKKIECTK
+500 TCIINNKGKKIECTK

-530 NNDKIVMINAQN
+530 SNNKVVMINAQN
-542 SKKNKYNLEKNEKI
+542 SKKNKYNLENNEKI

-579 YIKVVSN
+579 YIKIVSN
-586 TGRVIKKINNAE
+586 TGRVIKKINNTE
-598 VVSVKQIDKT
+598 IVSVKQIDKT

>member
-9 EVVSMTK
+9 EIVSMTK

-61 ISEKCDYIIASSG
+61 INKKCDYIIASNG
-74 DEGKTSKK
+74 DESKKSKK
-82 YIYNYNGKKI
+82 YIYSYSGKKI

-102 SKTSNEINEVSEN
+102 SKTSNEISEVSEN

-123 RSNNDITGYYLTD
+123 KNNNDITGYYLTD
-136 LKDNKKYSTSNE
+136 LKNNKKYSTSNE

-153 DNLLLMKKQGGYE
+153 DNLLLMKKQDGYE
-166 IITKDGKEKYSNI
+166 IITKDGKEKYSNVE
-179 DSAKTFNN
+179 SAKTFNN

-213 TVSKEVKNN
+213 TVSKEIKND

-229 VIKDVKNNLFY
+229 IIKDAKNNLFY
-240 YFDVDK
+240 YFDIDK
-246 KEIIGDNFQNFS
+246 KEIIGDNFQNYS

-272 NNVLSKYILDKNG
+272 NNILSKYILDKNG
-285 NQKKYTEKNT
+285 NQKKYDEKNT
-295 QKYVNDI
+295 QKYANDI

-316 SVYKKNQNNVFVNKK
+316 SIYKENQNNVFVDKK
-331 DDNTFGIYNVKDNK
+331 DDNSFGIYNVKDNK

-359 NITEVNKNGI
+359 NITEVSKNGI

-388 LNNMKKIFD
+388 LNNMKKVFD

-414 YKSVKYGDNNNSK
+414 YKSVKYDDNNNSK

-450 EISYTNDKTEED
+450 EISYTNDKTED

-472 KTYNKENEEANII
+472 KTYNKENEEASII

-500 TCILNNKGKKIECTK
+500 ICILNNKGKKIECTK

-530 NNDKIVMINAQN
+530 NDDKVVMINALN
-542 SKKNKYNLEKNEKI
+542 SKKNKYNLEKNEKL

-598 VVSVKQIDKT
+598 IISVKQIDKT

>member
-16 KQKILFVI
+16 KQKILFIV
-24 ALIIIILMVYLILTN
+24 ALIIIVLMVYLILTN

-61 ISEKCDYIIASSG
+61 ISEKCDYIIVSSG
-74 DEGKTSKK
+74 DESKTSKK

-295 QKYVNDI
+295 QKYANDI

-316 SVYKKNQNNVFVNKK
+316 SVYKENQNNVFVNKK
-331 DDNTFGIYNVKDNK
+331 DDNTFGIYNEKDNK

-388 LNNMKKIFD
+388 LNNMKKVFD

-408 TSYENG
+408 TLYENG
-414 YKSVKYGDNNNSK
+414 YKNVKYNDNNNSK
-427 YVLYDNNNKKV
+427 YILYNNDNKKV
-438 IDSNKQIIVVDD
+438 IDSSKQIIVIDD
-450 EISYTNDKTEED
+450 EISYTNDKTED

-472 KTYNKENEEANII
+472 KTYNKENEEAKKINI
-485 DISNYTL
+485 SEYTL
-492 YKYKTDDK
+492 YKYKTDNK
-500 TCILNNKGKKIECTK
+500 ICIMNNKGKKIECTK
-515 DDIKLSYSDDLVYYL
+515 DNVKLSYSDDIVYYL
-530 NNDKIVMINAQN
+530 NDDKIVMINAQN
-542 SKKNKYNLEKNEKI
+542 SMKNKYNLEKNEKM

-566 YRNTLFVNNSAND
+566 YRNTLFVNNSVND

-598 VVSVKQIDKT
+598 VVNIKQIDKT

>member
-82 YIYNYNGKKI
+82 YIYNYNDKKI

-316 SVYKKNQNNVFVNKK
+316 SVYKENQNNVFVNKK

-388 LNNMKKIFD
+388 LNNMKKVFD
-397 IKDNNLSILNY
+397 IKDDNLSILNY
-408 TSYENG
+408 TLYVNG
-414 YKSVKYGDNNNSK
+414 YKSVKYDDNNNSK
-427 YVLYDNNNKKV
+427 YILYDNNNKKV

-450 EISYTNDKTEED
+450 EILYTNDKTED

-472 KTYNKENEEANII
+472 KTYNKENEEAKIVS
-485 DISNYTL
+485 ISNYTL

-500 TCILNNKGKKIECTK
+500 TCILNSKGKKIECTK

-530 NNDKIVMINAQN
+530 SDNKIVMINAQN
-542 SKKNKYNLEKNEKI
+542 SKKNKYNLENNEKI

-579 YIKVVSN
+579 YIKIVSN
-586 TGRVIKKINNAE
+586 TGRVIKKINNTE
-598 VVSVKQIDKT
+598 IVSVKQIDKT

>member
-9 EVVSMTK
+9 EVVSITK
-16 KQKILFVI
+16 KQKILFIV
-24 ALIIIILMVYLILTN
+24 ALIIIVLMVYLILTN

-74 DEGKTSKK
+74 DESKTSKK

-102 SKTSNEINEVSEN
+102 SKTSNEISEVSEN

-123 RSNNDITGYYLTD
+123 RSNNDTIVYYLTD
-136 LKDNKKYSTSNE
+136 LKNNKKYSTSNE

-153 DNLLLMKKQGGYE
+153 DNLLLMKKQEGYE

-222 DGDTLYL
+222 DGNTLYL
-229 VIKDVKNNLFY
+229 VIKDLKNNLFY
-240 YFDVDK
+240 YFDIDK
-246 KEIIGDNFQNFS
+246 KEIIGDNFQNYS
-258 EKDNKGNLIITKVK
+258 EKDDKGNLIITKVK
-272 NNVLSKYILDKNG
+272 NNVLSKFILDKNG

-295 QKYVNDI
+295 QKYANDI

-316 SVYKKNQNNVFVNKK
+316 SVYKENQNNVFVNKK
-331 DDNTFGIYNVKDNK
+331 DDNTFGIYNIKDNK

-369 YQISCKKDN
+369 YQILCKKDN

-388 LNNMKKIFD
+388 LNNMKKVFD

-408 TSYENG
+408 TLYENG
-414 YKSVKYGDNNNSK
+414 YKNVKYNDNNNLK
-427 YVLYDNNNKKV
+427 YILYDNNNKKV
-438 IDSNKQIIVVDD
+438 IDSSKQIIVVDD
-450 EISYTNDKTEED
+450 EISYTNDKTED
-462 DVLLYSFKKN
+462 DILLYSFKKN
-472 KTYNKENEEANII
+472 KTYNKENEEASII

-530 NNDKIVMINAQN
+530 SNNKVVMINAQN

-608 NVLIFTKN
+608 NVLIFTKS